1 MITAKQ
7 IKKVVDHNRKYLKI
21 DTRVDMESMI
31 YLTMELLKEAG
42 YEDAANSAK
51 ALYNEIEN
59 MDTDELVQEQIWIG

>member
-31 YLTMELLKEAG
+31 YLTMELL
-42 YEDAANSAK
+42 
-51 ALYNEIEN
+51 
-59 MDTDELVQEQIWIG
+59 